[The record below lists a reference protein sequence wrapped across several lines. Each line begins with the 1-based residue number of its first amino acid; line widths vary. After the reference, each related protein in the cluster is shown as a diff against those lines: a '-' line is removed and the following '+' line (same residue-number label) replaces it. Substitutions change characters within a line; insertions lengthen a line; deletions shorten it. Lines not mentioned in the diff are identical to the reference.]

1 MSRDVSLPGSPIQ
14 PLLSWILAVCCILA
28 SAAPA
33 FSQIEDVR
41 AAIAQ
46 KDHLG
51 ALRILSGISDDS
63 ATPDTYLYRGIAY
76 ANLRQYKRALG
87 AFREGFNRYPT
98 DPRFHSEG
106 AAFYRRTR
114 EIVDAK
120 AQLRTALIADPG
132 DVYAS
137 ELLASLDLSDGNIGP
152 ALSVLNQGGQPQIAR
167 ILDNYSLTF
176 SSSTES
182 SALAFRPGAVLHLS
196 EWKTTAA
203 RLKATKAFA
212 GVGLELESSLEGGKY
227 NALVRSSKKSN
238 TASGFL
244 LGLLEGL
251 PVKTSYLDI
260 WNIGGSFVQ
269 WTSKY
274 RWDPARRRAE
284 GQLLF
289 PVPLPGLLF
298 VELGGVWR
306 SEQWDIPSQG
316 QFQYK
321 SSGVRLNLKHI
332 PDHRLELGAG
342 LEYLNRAAGNTGRV
356 LLNARFRPIDRKF
369 KSQVRVDSFLARAS
383 LLGDL
388 NYTGGTIQL
397 ANRLVVSEDRSTF
410 FDLSVKVGTSRG
422 RLPVEDYFML
432 GIDTETVD
440 PLRAHVAADHSRYGR
455 GPMGTG
461 FVLVNSD
468 IERRVA
474 ALPVLNNVPIH
485 GELFFDSAKLSDRNR
500 IFQQRGWLFDA
511 GVAVRTQLPDFDFV
525 VLYGRNLSEG
535 KGVLGAYIER
545 RFW

>member
-1 MSRDVSLPGSPIQ
+1 MFKKACIAV
-14 PLLSWILAVCCILA
+14 LSILAACCIFA
-28 SAAPA
+28 SVPPV
-33 FSQIEDVR
+33 FSQIEDARV
-41 AAIAQ
+41 AIAQ
-46 KDHLG
+46 KDHLE
-51 ALRILSGISDDS
+51 ALRILSGISEEA

-76 ANLRQYKRALG
+76 ANLREYKRALE
-87 AFREGFNRYPT
+87 AFREGFNRYPA

-106 AAFYRRTR
+106 VAFYRRSG

-120 AQLRTALIADPG
+120 AQLRNALIADPG

-152 ALSVLNQGGQPQIAR
+152 ALTVLNGRGQPQIAT

-176 SSSTES
+176 SSSLKS
-182 SALAFRPGAVLHLS
+182 SALAFRPGSMLHLN

-203 RLKATKAFA
+203 RLKATKAFDSA
-212 GVGLELESSLEGGKY
+212 GLELERSLEGETY
-227 NALVRSSKKSN
+227 NAIVRTSKKSN
-238 TASGFL
+238 SPRGFL
-244 LGLLEGL
+244 IGVLKGL
-251 PVKTSYLDI
+251 PVKTTYLDI
-260 WNIGGSFVQ
+260 SNIGGSPVQ

-274 RWDPARRRAE
+274 RWDSARRRAE
-284 GQLLF
+284 GQLLI

-306 SEQWDIPSQG
+306 SEQWDVPSQG
-316 QFQYK
+316 RFQYK

-342 LEYLNRAAGNTGRV
+342 LEYLNRAAGKTGRV
-356 LLNARFRPIDRKF
+356 LLNGRFRPIDGKY
-369 KSQVRVDSFLARAS
+369 KSQIRIDSFLARPS

-397 ANRLVVSEDRSTF
+397 ANRLILSEDRSTF
-410 FDLSVKVGTSRG
+410 FDVSVKGGNTRG
-422 RLPVEDYFML
+422 RLPIEDYFML
-432 GIDTETVD
+432 GIDSETVD
-440 PLRAHVAADHSRYGR
+440 PLRAHLAADHGHYGR

-474 ALPVLNNVPIH
+474 ALPVLNKVPVH
-485 GELFFDSAKLSDRNR
+485 GELFFDAAKLFDRYG
-500 IFQQRGWLFDA
+500 IFPQRGWLFDV
-511 GVAVRTQLPDFDFV
+511 GVAARMQLPDVDFV
-525 VLYGRNLSEG
+525 VLYGRNLREG
-535 KGVLGAYIER
+535 KGVLTAYIER

>member
-1 MSRDVSLPGSPIQ
+1 MFKKGRIAVVA
-14 PLLSWILAVCCILA
+14 ILGTCCILA
-28 SAAPA
+28 SVPAA
-33 FSQIEDVR
+33 FSQIEDAR
-41 AAIAQ
+41 TSIAQ

-51 ALRILSGISDDS
+51 ALRILSGISDEA

-76 ANLRQYKRALG
+76 ANLHEYKRALE
-87 AFREGFNRYPT
+87 AFREGFNRFPN

-106 AAFYRRTR
+106 VAFYRRTR

-120 AQLRTALIADPG
+120 AQLRNALIADPD

-152 ALSVLNQGGQPQIAR
+152 ALAVLNQRGDPQIAW

-176 SSSTES
+176 SSSMKS
-182 SALAFRPGAVLHLS
+182 SALAFSPEKVLRLS

-212 GVGLELESSLEGGKY
+212 GVGLELESSFEGRTY
-227 NALVRSSKKSN
+227 NAIVRTSKKSN
-238 TASGFL
+238 SPRGFL
-244 LGLLEGL
+244 LGILEGL

-260 WNIGGSFVQ
+260 WNIAGSSVQ

-274 RWDPARRRAE
+274 RWDPALRRAE

-298 VELGGVWR
+298 VELGGVWQ

-316 QFQYK
+316 RFRYK
-321 SSGVRLNLKHI
+321 SSGVRLTVKHI

-342 LEYLNRAAGNTGRV
+342 LEYLNRSAGNTGRV
-356 LLNARFRPIDRKF
+356 LLNARFRPIDGKF
-369 KSQVRVDSFLARAS
+369 KSQISIASFLARAS

-388 NYTGGTIQL
+388 NYTGGTMQL

-410 FDLSVKVGTSRG
+410 FDLSVKSGTSRG

-432 GIDTETVD
+432 GIDSETVD
-440 PLRAHVAADHSRYGR
+440 PLRAHVAADHGSYGR

-474 ALPVLNNVPIH
+474 ALPILDNVPIH
-485 GELFFDSAKLSDRNR
+485 GELFFDSAKLSDRNH
-500 IFQQRGWLFDA
+500 IFQQRGWLFDVGMA
-511 GVAVRTQLPDFDFV
+511 LRTQLPDFDFV

>member
-1 MSRDVSLPGSPIQ
+1 VWS
-14 PLLSWILAVCCILA
+14 ILAT
-28 SAAPA
+28 APRA
-33 FSQIEDVR
+33 FSQIE
-41 AAIAQ
+41 
-46 KDHLG
+46 G
-51 ALRILSGISDDS
+51 
-63 ATPDTYLYRGIAY
+63 
-76 ANLRQYKRALG
+76 
-87 AFREGFNRYPT
+87 E
-98 DPRFHSEG
+98 
-106 AAFYRRTR
+106 
-114 EIVDAK
+114 
-120 AQLRTALIADPG
+120 PG
-132 DVYAS
+132 
-137 ELLASLDLSDGNIGP
+137 LA
-152 ALSVLNQGGQPQIAR
+152 VLNQRGDPQIAR
-167 ILDNYSLTF
+167 ILDNYSLIF

-182 SALAFRPGAVLHLS
+182 SALAFRPGTVLHLS

-212 GVGLELESSLEGGKY
+212 GVGLELESSLEEGKY
-227 NALVRSSKKSN
+227 NAIVRTSKKSN

-244 LGLLEGL
+244 FGLLKGL

-260 WNIGGSFVQ
+260 WNIAGSSLQ

-284 GQLLF
+284 GQFLF

-306 SEQWDIPSQG
+306 SEQWEIPSQG
-316 QFQYK
+316 RFQYK

-342 LEYLNRAAGNTGRV
+342 LEYFNRAAGDTGRV
-356 LLNARFRPIDRKF
+356 LLNARFRPIDGKF
-369 KSQVRVDSFLARAS
+369 KSQIRIDSFLARAS

-410 FDLSVKVGTSRG
+410 FDLSVKGGTSRG

-432 GIDTETVD
+432 GIDSETVD
-440 PLRAHVAADHSRYGR
+440 PLRAHLAADHGRYGR

-468 IERRVA
+468 LERRVA

-485 GELFFDSAKLSDRNR
+485 GELFFDAAKLFDRNR
-500 IFQQRGWLFDA
+500 IFQQRGWLFDV
-511 GVAVRTQLPDFDFV
+511 GVAARMQLPDIDFV

-535 KGVLGAYIER
+535 KGVLTAYIER